1 MCSSDLSSFTTEVVE
16 RPASVVKELVEN
28 ALDAG
33 ASRVSVEMVGGGL
46 QMIRVVD
53 NGCGIELEELGLYP
67 PALAGDVSHS
77 QACLAG
83 NGKAVPERNGWS

>member
-1 MCSSDLSSFTTEVVE
+1 
-16 RPASVVKELVEN
+16 
-28 ALDAG
+28 
-33 ASRVSVEMVGGGL
+33 MVGGGL

-67 PALAGDVSHS
+67 PALAGDISHS